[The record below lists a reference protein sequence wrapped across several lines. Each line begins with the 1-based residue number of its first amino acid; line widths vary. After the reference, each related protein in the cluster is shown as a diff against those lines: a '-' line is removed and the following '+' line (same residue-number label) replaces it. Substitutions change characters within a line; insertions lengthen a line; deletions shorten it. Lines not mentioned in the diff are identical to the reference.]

1 MKSKKRNTRQKGDT
15 RRRRN
20 TRRRRKTRQ
29 KRNTRRRRKTRQKRN
44 TRQKKRKQ
52 HGGGGQ
58 KCQHEGGCDN
68 ICCVWPPTP
77 EQSGCWGGKTQRG
90 WWSPGR
96 ILDEPKD
103 EWRIT
108 KAYRE
113 VKERVGW
120 SLMENQERGEPA
132 FIRGVMNPL
141 KKYKNLELQKYLCP
155 KHNHDTRGTDVSM
168 GSEVSLTSDDSMEY
182 AASLTDDSME
192 SAASLTDVSMD
203 SEVSLTDDSMET
215 ADSMDAR
222 PKEES
227 LRDRVIDILR
237 TGKVYDLYDV
247 ELAALEYPYTQ
258 GHSLYKT
265 QLKMDWSG
273 AKTGEFTIE
282 NIELTFQLEKIGS
295 GSAADVYK
303 FKLGDEVLPV
313 VLKRFKHAD
322 PLVRAEDIRP
332 EGFFSIVFS
341 QIDEFK
347 VKLYTEGEGRNNNC
361 GIMQSYYV
369 SNNGQPAKT
378 REKFMILE
386 YGDDIT
392 LDLAKWARFFS
403 RRENTS
409 EYQRLSAKILYQIA
423 DQIMCLENFGAFHFD
438 IKFGNIV
445 VVQSKESAMLI
456 DLGGISYHCETFNG
470 AIEGRNIDFTRCEGK
485 PQENFGLFGST
496 IVESQTDKG
505 VNPMLGKTGFE
516 NMDEGASE
524 FISSLA
530 PIFIEGGG
538 KGLLVL
544 KTRDEAIA
552 FNLFCLSLF
561 AIEFISIGCDSW
573 TTDVG
578 RNYNGL
584 CWRGY
589 RSRRIQVAIPETF
602 ATEKETLETE
612 MENWNSYPIMKS
624 LAKIF
629 IDNMTLF
636 GTVGSSREIIALYKE
651 LNGLSGIVLALEEIV
666 R

>member
-1 MKSKKRNTRQKGDT
+1 M
-15 RRRRN
+15 
-20 TRRRRKTRQ
+20 
-29 KRNTRRRRKTRQKRN
+29 
-44 TRQKKRKQ
+44 
-52 HGGGGQ
+52 
-58 KCQHEGGCDN
+58 
-68 ICCVWPPTP
+68 
-77 EQSGCWGGKTQRG
+77 
-90 WWSPGR
+90 
-96 ILDEPKD
+96 EP
-103 EWRIT
+103 
-108 KAYRE
+108 
-113 VKERVGW
+113 
-120 SLMENQERGEPA
+120 
-132 FIRGVMNPL
+132 
-141 KKYKNLELQKYLCP
+141 
-155 KHNHDTRGTDVSM
+155 
-168 GSEVSLTSDDSMEY
+168 
-182 AASLTDDSME
+182 
-192 SAASLTDVSMD
+192 
-203 SEVSLTDDSMET
+203 EVSLTDGSMESDVSLT
-215 ADSMDAR
+215 DGSMEYADSMDAR
-222 PKEES
+222 SKEES
-227 LRDRVIDILR
+227 LRDRVIGILR

-247 ELAALEYPYTQ
+247 ELAALGYPYNQ

-282 NIELTFQLEKIGS
+282 NIELNFQLEKIGS

-313 VLKRFKHAD
+313 VLKRFTHAE
-322 PLVRAEDIRP
+322 PLTRAEDVRP

-369 SNNGQPAKT
+369 TNYGQPAKT

-386 YGDDIT
+386 YGDDTT
-392 LDLAKWARFFS
+392 LELAKWAGFS
-403 RRENTS
+403 PRREYTS

-445 VVQSKESAMLI
+445 VVHSKESAMLI

-485 PQENFGLFGST
+485 PQENLGRFGST

-516 NMDEGASE
+516 NMDEGTSK
-524 FISSLA
+524 FISSLS
-530 PIFIEGGG
+530 PLFIEGGG
-538 KGLLVL
+538 EGQLVL

-636 GTVGSSREIIALYKE
+636 GTVGSSRAIIALYKE

>member
-20 TRRRRKTRQ
+20 TRQ

-68 ICCVWPPTP
+68 ICCVWPQTLTN
-77 EQSGCWGGKTQRG
+77 GCWGGKTQRG

-103 EWRIT
+103 EWGIT
-108 KAYRE
+108 KAFRE
-113 VKERVGW
+113 VKESVGW
-120 SLMENQERGEPA
+120 TLMENQERGEPA

-168 GSEVSLTSDDSMEY
+168 EPEVSLTDVSMEY

-192 SAASLTDVSMD
+192 SDVSMEPGVSLTDVSM
-203 SEVSLTDDSMET
+203 EY

-247 ELAALEYPYTQ
+247 ELAPVEYPYTQ

-265 QLKMDWSG
+265 QFKMEWG
-273 AKTGEFTIE
+273 GFGEFTIE

-295 GSAADVYK
+295 GTSADVYK
-303 FKLGDEVLPV
+303 FKLGDEVFPV
-313 VLKRFKHAD
+313 VLKRFKHAE

-347 VKLYTEGEGRNNNC
+347 VKLYTKGEGRNNNC

-369 SNNGQPAKT
+369 PNNGQPAKT

-423 DQIMCLENFGAFHFD
+423 DQIMCLEHFGAFHFD

-516 NMDEGASE
+516 NMDEGTSK

-578 RNYNGL
+578 RNHSGL

-602 ATEKETLETE
+602 VDEKEILETE

-629 IDNMTLF
+629 IDNIKLF
-636 GTVGSSREIIALYKE
+636 GTVGSSRAIIAKYDE

-666 R
+666 S